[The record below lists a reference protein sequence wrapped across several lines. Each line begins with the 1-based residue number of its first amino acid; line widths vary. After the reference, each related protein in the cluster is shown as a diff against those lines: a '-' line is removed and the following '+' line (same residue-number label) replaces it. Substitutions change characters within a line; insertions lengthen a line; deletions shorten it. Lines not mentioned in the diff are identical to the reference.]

1 MIIYQDQK
9 LNTVHPAIRHG
20 FFGRKGGV
28 SEGLYESLNCGVG
41 SNDSTEAV
49 QENRKRVA
57 EALGGSLEKLT
68 TLHQVHSADCF
79 IIDAPFSPDSE
90 RPKADALVTDQ
101 FNLILGVLTA
111 DCGCILFAGQ
121 KEDGS
126 PVIGVAHAGWR
137 GALGGI
143 LESTLNQM
151 QTLGAS
157 LATIQATIGP
167 SIGPKSYEVS
177 QGFEKPFLD
186 RNHADEHFFREAQKE
201 GHLMF
206 DLPGY
211 IASRLAQAGISQVT
225 ISGHDTFS
233 ESDNFFSYRRTT
245 HAGEPDY
252 GRQISAIVINK

>member
-1 MIIYQDQK
+1 MIIYQDQT
-9 LNTVHPAIRHG
+9 LNLTHPSIAHG

-28 SEGLYESLNCGVG
+28 SEGFYSSLNCGVG
-41 SNDSTEAV
+41 SNDSAEAV
-49 QENRKRVA
+49 QENRTRVA
-57 EALGGSLEKLT
+57 NALGGDLDHLVT
-68 TLHQVHSADCF
+68 VHQTH
-79 IIDAPFSPDSE
+79 SPDCLIIRSMFDKAQE
-90 RPKADALVTDQ
+90 RPQADALVTDQ

-126 PVIGVAHAGWR
+126 PVIGVAHAGWK

-167 SIGPKSYEVS
+167 CIGPKSYEVS

-186 RNHADEHFFREAQKE
+186 RNHEDEHFFREAQKD

-211 IASRLAQAGISQVT
+211 IASRLAQAGVSQVT
-225 ISGHDTFS
+225 ISGHDTFA
-233 ESDNFFSYRRTT
+233 EKENFFSYRRTT
-245 HAGEPDY
+245 HAGEQDY
-252 GRQISAIVINK
+252 GRQISAIVIYK